1 MKLRQWLSYMKG
13 RYFDPKYSFK
23 DRLYFLF
30 GTAGLFSAGAA
41 YLAAIGSSLPQ
52 IAAVASMI
60 SFVIML
66 LLMGVSFFMQDISAN
81 RVVCSVFLNFFMFPV
96 LFWVTGGVNCGMV
109 FYFILGICVS
119 TLILEGRIRT
129 LVLILSLAFYTA
141 CLYLGF
147 RYPEYAY
154 PLSYSERSMD
164 TISSFLIVAL
174 FIIAVIVILS
184 REYEREHSKVLQ
196 SAEALKQQA
205 ITDGLTTLYNQRYI
219 TEAMLKAAEAC
230 EASKTPASIILF
242 DIDDF
247 KRINDTCGHLR
258 GNQVLCQFAALLQA
272 EACENAV
279 MSRYGGEEF
288 VILLLGYP
296 GQEAFAFAERLRLA
310 VREDKKLQELTDYKF
325 SISGGVAQ
333 YGQGISVDEWIRRA
347 DMNMYAAK
355 AGGKNRIVG

>member
-41 YLAAIGSSLPQ
+41 YFAAIGSNLPQ

-66 LLMGVSFFMQDISAN
+66 LLMGASFFMQDISVN

-96 LFWVTGGVNCGMV
+96 LFWVTGGINCGMV
-109 FYFILGICVS
+109 FYFILGLCVS

-129 LVLILSLAFYTA
+129 LVLILSLAFYTV

-154 PLSYSERSMD
+154 PLSYGERSMD

-196 SAEALKQQA
+196 SAEVLKQQA

-230 EASKTPASIILF
+230 EASQAPVSIILF

-247 KRINDTCGHLR
+247 KRINDTYGHLR

-272 EACENAV
+272 AACENAV
-279 MSRYGGEEF
+279 MARYGGEEF
-288 VILLLGYP
+288 VVLLLGYD
-296 GQEAFAFAERLRLA
+296 GKDAFAFAERLRLA
-310 VREDKKLQELTDYKF
+310 VQEDKKLQELTDCKF
-325 SISGGVAQ
+325 SISGGVSQ
-333 YGQGISVDEWIRRA
+333 YVRDISVDEWIRRA